1 MIINHN
7 MNALNAHRNMGV
19 NNTASGKSMEKL
31 SSGLRINRAGDDAAG
46 LAISEKMRGQ
56 IRGLEQSSRN
66 ASDGIS
72 MIQTAEGALNE
83 TTNILQRM
91 RELAVQSA
99 NDTNT
104 SDDREQLQKEMTQLG
119 EEIDRI
125 ANNTEFNTKKLLNG
139 NMGKATTAV
148 KGTVV
153 NKGNLDNAV
162 DENTEFANLTDVNGN
177 NLGIAKGDE
186 ITATWSV
193 GGKQYSATIT
203 VADGG
208 TLDDLK
214 TEIEND
220 ATINEFNIAGGAITV
235 EAAQTGITNQINGL
249 SIEVKSANGDRK
261 EAASNA
267 LSSFSVGT
275 KAADTR
281 TNGSANLQ
289 IGANGGQQLNLSIED
304 MRATSLGVSNLQ
316 VGTQSQAN
324 TAINVIDEATKR
336 VSSERAN
343 LGAAQN
349 RLEYTISNLDN
360 TAENLTSAESTLRDV
375 DMAKEMMEY
384 SKNNILSQAAQSMIS
399 QANQQPQNV
408 LQLLR

>member
-19 NNTASGKSMEKL
+19 NNTAAGKSMEKL

-66 ASDGIS
+66 AADGIS

-91 RELAVQSA
+91 RELAVQA
-99 NDTNT
+99 GNDTNT
-104 SDDREQLQKEMTQLG
+104 TSDREEIQKEIDQLT

-125 ANNTEFNTKKLLNG
+125 ANNTEFNTQKLLNG
-139 NMGKATTAV
+139 NKSGEAGEVVSEKVEAV
-148 KGTVV
+148 KG
-153 NKGNLDNAV
+153 
-162 DENTEFANLTDVNGN
+162 EF
-177 NLGIAKGDE
+177 
-186 ITATWSV
+186 
-193 GGKQYSATIT
+193 TIT
-203 VADGG
+203 VGKAFKVNDKITIDGKEITLTAG
-208 TLDDLK
+208 TTKVTVQNEIKAALNNEYDVTYDETKHTIKLVQVKGEDKKRMEATYDGNALK
-214 TEIEND
+214 AKTDKAGSSEIDEVLSEGKVNLQV
-220 ATINEFNIAGGAITV
+220 GANAKQSMSV
-235 EAAQTGITNQINGL
+235 EIGDMRAEALGIKKDGKGL
-249 SIEVKSANGDRK
+249 SIETADDANV
-261 EAASNA
+261 A
-267 LSSFSVGT
+267 
-275 KAADTR
+275 
-281 TNGSANLQ
+281 
-289 IGANGGQQLNLSIED
+289 
-304 MRATSLGVSNLQ
+304 VSKF
-316 VGTQSQAN
+316 
-324 TAINVIDEATKR
+324 DEALNK
-336 VSSERAN
+336 VSSQRAN

-384 SKNNILSQAAQSMIS
+384 SKNNILNQAAQAMIS